1 MDSLTIENLQEL
13 ANSHPLLLILA
24 IIWVMIWKGLA
35 LWRAAERGEKIWFT
49 VILIVNTLG
58 LLEII
63 YLFFVVPRV
72 KEGGS
77 KKPDNLV

>member
-13 ANSHPLLLILA
+13 ANSQPLLLILA

-63 YLFFVVPRV
+63 YLFFVA
-72 KEGGS
+72 
-77 KKPDNLV
+77 KPKQPEESPEIVNS

>member
-1 MDSLTIENLQEL
+1 MDSLTVEKLQEL
-13 ANSHPLLLILA
+13 ANSHPYLLALA
-24 IIWVMIWKGLA
+24 LVWMMLWKGLA

-63 YLFFVVPRV
+63 YLFFIT
-72 KEGGS
+72 
-77 KKPDNLV
+77 KPKQSEESGEIVNS